1 MAKKFCEAC
10 LKSVTL
16 KRNPGISCCNCSK
29 YYHINCVGLT
39 IETAEDIQ
47 KNSLSWS
54 CTKCKSKSRKSQIF
68 PLPSAIDTPDCEPS
82 TSSATHPSLESKI
95 KDLFQAFSDYKK
107 ATDLRIEHLE
117 CELKA
122 KDNILSS
129 VQSTVDHCSLHLDQ
143 VSQSLLGN
151 NLEIQGLP
159 LEALENPAETAVE
172 ISKSIGCDLPRQDID
187 FEPISGSSRPRLLL
201 RFHSKILRD
210 SFLKAGKR
218 FNRNKSKF
226 SYKAKNYKIHINEQ
240 LTPQQKLLLYDTKA
254 LSKEK
259 GYKFA
264 WICNGKIHLKKDE
277 NTLPIII
284 PTKQKLLSVLNDE
297 DVNILPERPRSPIQ
311 DEPLS

>member
-107 ATDLRIEHLE
+107 ATD
-117 CELKA
+117 
-122 KDNILSS
+122 
-129 VQSTVDHCSLHLDQ
+129 VST
-143 VSQSLLGN
+143 
-151 NLEIQGLP
+151 EIR
-159 LEALENPAETAVE
+159 AN
-172 ISKSIGCDLPRQDID
+172 
-187 FEPISGSSRPRLLL
+187 
-201 RFHSKILRD
+201 FH
-210 SFLKAGKR
+210 
-218 FNRNKSKF
+218 
-226 SYKAKNYKIHINEQ
+226 
-240 LTPQQKLLLYDTKA
+240 
-254 LSKEK
+254 
-259 GYKFA
+259 
-264 WICNGKIHLKKDE
+264 
-277 NTLPIII
+277 
-284 PTKQKLLSVLNDE
+284 TKQKITKFILTNNSHLS
-297 DVNILPERPRSPIQ
+297 RSCYFMT
-311 DEPLS
+311 LKH